1 MKSYG
6 TSYIYANIIIFYK
19 FKKCITNDE
28 MYKWNSNLFGIYTK
42 AKKFD
47 FF

>member
-19 FKKCITNDE
+19 IQKSITNDE
-28 MYKWNSNLFGIYTK
+28 MYKRNLNLFGIYTK